1 MTDRDALLAAI
12 HAEPMDDAP
21 RLVLADW
28 LDENGEP
35 ERAEFIRLQVAQR
48 REYEAHG
55 RTDGLEDLFVRA
67 RALFYQPWAEPV
79 RAVFG
84 RGIGMYSRGFPKG
97 PAYPIPADVLIAHL
111 PAAATW
117 IAPETEIHL
126 QAQPGQVKLLAG
138 LPDLRWV
145 PHLAIRRPWRD
156 APVVSESEIIDLL
169 SSPHLSGLKR
179 LCLAHLGATVETA
192 RAIRNAPALGALAS
206 LDLSGNRLGRAGGL
220 ELARSRN
227 LSSLRH
233 LDLSGNRIGNVAV
246 HAILKSK
253 TLAGLTSLDV
263 SGSRL
268 TPAVAK
274 LLKDRFPAG
283 PERDS
288 VVG

>member
-55 RTDGLEDLFVRA
+55 RTDRLEDLFVRA
-67 RALFYQPWAEPV
+67 RALFYQPWAEAV
-79 RAVFG
+79 RTVFN
-84 RGIGMYSRGFPKG
+84 RGIAMYSRGFPKG
-97 PAYPIPADVLIAHL
+97 PAYPIPADVLVAHL
-111 PAAATW
+111 PAVATW
-117 IAPETEIHL
+117 IAPETGLHL
-126 QAQPGQVKLLAG
+126 RAQPGQFQRLAG

-145 PHLAIRRPWRD
+145 CHLTVQRAWRNETPP
-156 APVVSESEIIDLL
+156 AEAEIIDLL
-169 SSPHLSGLKR
+169 SSPHLTGLKR
-179 LCLAHLGATVETA
+179 LCLAHLGVTVETA
-192 RAIRNAPALGALAS
+192 RAIRNAPALGALES

-220 ELARSRN
+220 ELARCRN
-227 LSSLRH
+227 LSALRH
-233 LDLSGNRIGNVAV
+233 LDLSDNRIGNAAV
-246 HAILKSK
+246 QAILKSK

-263 SGSRL
+263 SGTRL

-288 VVG
+288 VVD